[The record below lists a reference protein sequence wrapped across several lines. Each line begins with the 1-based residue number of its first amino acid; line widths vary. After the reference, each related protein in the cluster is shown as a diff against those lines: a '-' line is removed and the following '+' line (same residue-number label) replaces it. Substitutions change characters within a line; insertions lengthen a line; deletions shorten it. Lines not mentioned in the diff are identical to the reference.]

1 MGNPY
6 APKPPGTPPSRPPQP
21 PMPPA
26 SDAPGA
32 PGQKAPGQPSW
43 PQQPAPAKPERPPVD
58 PDEAR
63 RGTRAVM
70 NFGLLMLAALVT
82 TTLALPWRMV
92 SVAIAIG
99 ALVVGIRAF
108 RRIWRAGMRGTLVAA
123 LSAGMVMTIALA
135 VTTLAVIPVWHIEM
149 DRQGCLDQ
157 ALTVSAKSECESIY
171 TKQIKDF
178 QGSLTD

>member
-1 MGNPY
+1 MLSLMRARLTPWEMMRHMGNPY
-6 APKPPGTPPSRPPQP
+6 APKPPGTPPSRHAQP
-21 PMPPA
+21 PLT
-26 SDAPGA
+26 
-32 PGQKAPGQPSW
+32 
-43 PQQPAPAKPERPPVD
+43 AKPERPPID

-70 NFGLLMLAALVT
+70 NFGLFMLAALVT

-99 ALVVGIRAF
+99 TLVVGIRAF

-123 LSAGMVMTIALA
+123 LAAGMAMTIALA

-149 DRQGCLDQ
+149 DRKDCLDR
-157 ALTVSAKSECESIY
+157 ALTVSATSECESTY
-171 TKQIKDF
+171 STQIKDF
-178 QGSLTD
+178 QNSLTD